1 MSPTSIAGTVFL
13 GVVAG
18 TLTSALL
25 VVFGAA
31 LSKIVIPWYQRLVY
45 RGIDLSGSWEGMFE
59 MKGARYR
66 FDTSLRQSAHLLKG
80 TTTKSKSGSDDDYV
94 HNFKLSGSTWDGW
107 VLLNLESSDRT
118 SLSFGTALLKIYE
131 TGERLEGGMFFRG
144 RHTDE
149 LDHLPA
155 KWKRRR

>member
-1 MSPTSIAGTVFL
+1 MHRILVSRHDEPYVNCWNGVL
-13 GVVAG
+13 GRCGRNSYLRASG
-18 TLTSALL
+18 RLRCRSL
-25 VVFGAA
+25 
-31 LSKIVIPWYQRLVY
+31 KIVIPWYQRLVY

-131 TGERLEGGMFFRG
+131 TGERLEGGMFFSRSAH
-144 RHTDE
+144 R
-149 LDHLPA
+149 
-155 KWKRRR
+155 